1 MPLVPNQTLLKKNIF
16 NKIKKRNRML
26 NLIEPKMLIL
36 LSKIMPGI
44 FIARRRVENVVE
56 ETVI

>member
-1 MPLVPNQTLLKKNIF
+1 
-16 NKIKKRNRML
+16 ML

-36 LSKIMPGI
+36 LLKTMPGI
-44 FIARRRVENVVE
+44 FIAPRRVENVVE